1 MNYVLNLKK
10 ICLFVR
16 DELCDI
22 IISVSEIVS
31 ILFCVVISSPVLSDE
46 IIADQIISPHNDE
59 SPKRPHVPIG
69 VFIAEMPAP
78 NKLVIAIAPNY
89 SGSSGMLVGS
99 TPISPQK
106 VVLTTPWFFNPRYFD
121 RVTPEYKNT
130 VTQNG
135 VIHYGLSEDLSIA
148 ITASYTHNYLASLTF
163 KGTEGII
170 PLGKSYTETMGF
182 SDLTYTAV
190 IRVFEDPIHKVTLN
204 LGAAYPI
211 GSDTVN
217 KNTLKS
223 NGVFE
228 DSRAAYS
235 QQPSSQTYSFLPG
248 LLYSGF
254 IGPLS
259 WGVAYRGRF
268 YLFDNNQGWRPG
280 NSNEFDG
287 WLTYNITPE
296 IEPTLRVVTT
306 KWQHIQGYDPEIN
319 GKTPGADPN
328 FNGGQ
333 RAEIYGGAIVDGR
346 LLGMKSLIIATEI
359 GVPFYQN
366 LSGPQQMKNWQ
377 GALQLRYRY

>member
-46 IIADQIISPHNDE
+46 IITDQIISPHNDE

-182 SDLTYTAV
+182 SDLTSTAV

-287 WLTYNITPE
+287 WLPYNIKPE
-296 IEPTLRVVTT
+296 IEPTRRVVTT

-319 GKTPGADPN
+319 GKTPGAD
-328 FNGGQ
+328 
-333 RAEIYGGAIVDGR
+333 
-346 LLGMKSLIIATEI
+346 
-359 GVPFYQN
+359 
-366 LSGPQQMKNWQ
+366 
-377 GALQLRYRY
+377 

>member
-1 MNYVLNLKK
+1 MKK
-10 ICLFVR
+10 SKKLR
-16 DELCDI
+16 WLCDFNRNKR
-22 IISVSEIVS
+22 SGFIVS
-31 ILFCVVISSPVLSDE
+31 ISKFLAPLLLAITHTASAEEISTDE
-46 IIADQIISPHNDE
+46 IITPHNDQA
-59 SPKRPHVPIG
+59 SRRPHIPIG
-69 VFIAEMPAP
+69 VFIGEMPAP
-78 NKLVIAIAPNY
+78 NKLVVAVSPNY
-89 SGSSGMLVGS
+89 SESSGMLVGRTS
-99 TPISPQK
+99 TSPQR

-130 VTQNG
+130 FTQNG
-135 VIHYGLSEDLSIA
+135 TIHYGVSEDLSIA
-148 ITASYTHNYLASLTF
+148 ITASYTHNYLVSLTF
-163 KGTEGII
+163 KGVEGII
-170 PLGKSYTETMGF
+170 PLGKSYTETMGI
-182 SDLTYTAV
+182 SELTSTAV
-190 IRVFEDPIHKVTLN
+190 IRLFEDPIHKVTLN

-211 GSDTVN
+211 GSNTVN

-223 NGVFE
+223 NGLFE

-235 QQPSSQTYSFLPG
+235 QQPSSQTYAFLPG

-296 IEPTLRVVTT
+296 IEPTIRVVTT
-306 KWQHIQGYDPEIN
+306 KWQQIQGYDPEIN

-333 RAEIYGGAIVDGR
+333 RAEIFGGSIVDGK
-346 LLGMKSLIIATEI
+346 LLGMKNLIIASEI

-366 LSGPQQMKNWQ
+366 LSGPQQKKNWQ

>member
-1 MNYVLNLKK
+1 MKGTGEAEYLCSSKRSRVYNFIASIGHIAFIILN
-10 ICLFVR
+10 
-16 DELCDI
+16 I
-22 IISVSEIVS
+22 IDTK
-31 ILFCVVISSPVLSDE
+31 LALADE
-46 IIADQIISPHNDE
+46 IIPSDIITAQQEQSQ
-59 SPKRPHVPIG
+59 SRPHVPIG

-78 NKLVIAIAPNY
+78 KKLVVAVAPNY
-89 SGSSGMLVGS
+89 SESSGMLVG
-99 TPISPQK
+99 TAPISPQK

-130 VTQNG
+130 ITQNG
-135 VIHYGLSEDLSIA
+135 VIHYGVSEDLSIA

-163 KGTEGII
+163 KGAEGII

-182 SDLTYTAV
+182 SDLTSTAV

-211 GSDTVN
+211 GSNTVN
-217 KNTLKS
+217 KNALRS
-223 NGVFE
+223 NGLFE

-306 KWQHIQGYDPEIN
+306 KWQQIQGYDPEIN

-333 RAEIYGGAIVDGR
+333 RAEIYGGAIIDGK

-377 GALQLRYRY
+377 GALQFRYRY